1 MARRREPSRA
11 TFAVLLLAAVSYA
24 LLQAVV
30 APALPLLQR
39 DLHTTQGAVAFVFTG
54 FLLSSAITTPIL
66 GRLADLHGR
75 RPVLLAVL
83 TSVLAGCMVCAV
95 ARSIQVFIA
104 GRVLQ
109 GVGGAVFAVSYGVVR
124 DQAPSGRVAG
134 RIGLLSAMLAVG
146 GALGLVLAGPAVAH
160 FGYHWLFALP
170 LALTALALL
179 GVHAFLPSNSPSA
192 RHRLPWAS
200 ALALSAV
207 LCTMLLVISQ
217 GPAWGW
223 TSGRTLLLAAATAAL
238 MAGWVIL
245 ERRAPHPLVDARLMR
260 MAVVWRT
267 NLAALFLGAGMFA
280 VNLLVPAFLE
290 TPQRD
295 GYGLGLDVTQAGLF
309 MLPLSAAIFA
319 GGLLTGRAER
329 RFGPKAVLVGGAVAM
344 AAGMASLALWHGTGG
359 QVMGGLVA
367 VGAGQGFAFA
377 AAASL
382 LVAAVPAT
390 QTGIAAAMNTNIR
403 TIGGCLGGQ
412 LAAVILA
419 AGVRPDRLPPEHS
432 YVLAFG
438 FGAAVLASCAAIA
451 ALTPV
456 TRRVVAEGNGA
467 GPALFLDPAEK
478 FHGEPADAALAD
490 GKGHL

>member
-1 MARRREPSRA
+1 MTRRKEPSRA

-39 DLHTTQGAVAFVFTG
+39 DLHTTQGAVAFVFTA
-54 FLLSSAITTPIL
+54 FLLSSAIATPIL

-83 TSVLAGCMVCAV
+83 SSVLAGCVACAV
-95 ARSIQVFIA
+95 ARSIQVFVV

-124 DQAPSGRVAG
+124 DQAPAGRVAG

-146 GALGLVLAGPAVAH
+146 GALGLVLAGPTVAH

-170 LALTALALL
+170 LALTAAALL
-179 GVHAFLPSNSPSA
+179 GVHAFLPPDSPSA

-217 GPAWGW
+217 GSAWGW
-223 TSGRTLLLAAATAAL
+223 ASARILLLAAATAAL
-238 MAGWVIL
+238 TAGWVIL

-260 MAVVWRT
+260 LAVVWRT

-290 TPQRD
+290 TSQRA
-295 GYGLGLDVTQAGLF
+295 GYGLGLDVTKAGMF
-309 MLPLSAAIFA
+309 MLPVSAAIFA

-329 RFGPKAVLVGGAVAM
+329 RFGSRAVLVGGAITM
-344 AAGMASLALWHGTGG
+344 AAGMASLASWHGTGG
-359 QVMGGLVA
+359 QVLGGLVA

-382 LVAAVPAT
+382 LVAAVPAA

-403 TIGGCLGGQ
+403 TIGGCLGAQ
-412 LAAVILA
+412 LVAVILT
-419 AGVRPDRLPPEHS
+419 AGVRARSLPAEHR

-438 FGAAVLASCAAIA
+438 FGAAVLAGCAAIA
-451 ALTPV
+451 ALTPAAGHV
-456 TRRVVAEGNGA
+456 AAVGSELGPTPVSRSSAEVLRRYTTG
-467 GPALFLDPAEK
+467 
-478 FHGEPADAALAD
+478 
-490 GKGHL
+490 

>member
-1 MARRREPSRA
+1 M
-11 TFAVLLLAAVSYA
+11 
-24 LLQAVV
+24 
-30 APALPLLQR
+30 
-39 DLHTTQGAVAFVFTG
+39 
-54 FLLSSAITTPIL
+54 
-66 GRLADLHGR
+66 
-75 RPVLLAVL
+75 
-83 TSVLAGCMVCAV
+83 
-95 ARSIQVFIA
+95 
-104 GRVLQ
+104 
-109 GVGGAVFAVSYGVVR
+109 
-124 DQAPSGRVAG
+124 
-134 RIGLLSAMLAVG
+134 
-146 GALGLVLAGPAVAH
+146 GLVLAGPAVAH

-207 LCTMLLVISQ
+207 LCTMLLVISE

-223 TSGRTLLLAAATAAL
+223 ASGRTLLLAAATAAL

-260 MAVVWRT
+260 LAVVWRT

-290 TPQRD
+290 TPQRA
-295 GYGLGLDVTQAGLF
+295 GYGLGRHVTQAGLF
-309 MLPLSAAIFA
+309 WDRCRDEHQHPHDRRLP
-319 GGLLTGRAER
+319 R
-329 RFGPKAVLVGGAVAM
+329 R
-344 AAGMASLALWHGTGG
+344 
-359 QVMGGLVA
+359 
-367 VGAGQGFAFA
+367 
-377 AAASL
+377 
-382 LVAAVPAT
+382 
-390 QTGIAAAMNTNIR
+390 
-403 TIGGCLGGQ
+403 Q

-419 AGVRPDRLPPEHS
+419 AGVRPGRLPAQHG

-456 TRRVVAEGNGA
+456 TRRVVAAEDGA
-467 GPALFLDPAEK
+467 GPALFLDRAEK

-490 GKGHL
+490 GKGRL

>member
-1 MARRREPSRA
+1 
-11 TFAVLLLAAVSYA
+11 LLLAAVSYA

-39 DLHTTQGAVAFVFTG
+39 SLHTTQGAAAFVFTA

-83 TSVLAGCMVCAV
+83 GSVFIGCVVCAV
-95 ARSIQVFIA
+95 ARSIQVFVV

-109 GVGGAVFAVSYGVVR
+109 GAGGAVFAVSYAVVR
-124 DQAPSGRVAG
+124 DQAPAGRVAG

-160 FGYHWLFALP
+160 LGYHWLFALP
-170 LALTALALL
+170 LALTAMALL
-179 GVHAFLPSNSPSA
+179 GVHAFLPSNSPSG

-207 LCTMLLVISQ
+207 LCTMLLMISQ
-217 GPAWGW
+217 GSAWGW
-223 TSGRTLLLAAATAAL
+223 ASGRILLLAVTTAAL

-245 ERRAPHPLVDARLMR
+245 ERRAPHPLVDAGLMR
-260 MAVVWRT
+260 LAVVWRT

-290 TPQRD
+290 TPQRA
-295 GYGLGLDVTQAGLF
+295 GFGLGLDVTKAGLF
-309 MLPLSAAIFA
+309 MLPVSAAIFA
-319 GGLLTGRAER
+319 GGLLTGPAER
-329 RFGPKAVLVGGAVAM
+329 RFGSKAVLVGGAATM
-344 AAGMASLALWHGTGG
+344 AAGMASLALWHRAAG
-359 QVMGGLVA
+359 QVLGGLVA

-382 LVAAVPAT
+382 LVAAVPAS

-419 AGVRPDRLPPEHS
+419 SGVRAGSLPAEHG

-438 FGAAVLASCAAIA
+438 FGAAVLAGCAAIA
-451 ALTPV
+451 ALTPAAG
-456 TRRVVAEGNGA
+456 RAVAVGSEM
-467 GPALFLDPAEK
+467 GPTPFLDRAQK
-478 FHGEPADAALAD
+478 VHGEPADRALAD
-490 GKGHL
+490 RPRRP